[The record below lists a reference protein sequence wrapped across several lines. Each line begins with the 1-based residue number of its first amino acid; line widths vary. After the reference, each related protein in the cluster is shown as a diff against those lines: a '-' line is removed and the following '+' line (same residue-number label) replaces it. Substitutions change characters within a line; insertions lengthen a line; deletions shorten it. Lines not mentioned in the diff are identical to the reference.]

1 MGNAAKVLI
10 LMTSPLDKIVH
21 ALRVVESIKRQRPE
35 LEVTWVVRRF
45 YEPLVSSFEFVDH
58 TIVFRRS
65 EAFKS
70 FASLVREIRRD
81 RYDYIFDLE
90 GYARTGAMCFFA
102 KGGRKIGLRSAREGA
117 SICYSEVISQMPN
130 DNRHLLERF
139 QDFGSVFGLKPE
151 IGESLPLAQRS
162 SDLPVVDELIEN
174 GRELICL
181 FPGRFKSER
190 AWGGMLA
197 LAERLVAEQENADV
211 LFLGRVPYVFE
222 GALPGR
228 VHDLQGQ
235 FSWSELCSV
244 MSQSRLVVANDN
256 GPGQLAGALGIP
268 NLTLYSFVSPEI
280 RGAYPAALELNA
292 VLRAPDGDVSK
303 LECDEVFTAAE
314 KLLSL

>member
-1 MGNAAKVLI
+1 MGKAAKVLI

-21 ALRVVESIKRQRPE
+21 ALRVVESIKRQCPE

-45 YEPLVSSFEFVDH
+45 YEPLVSSFGFVDR

-81 RYDYIFDLE
+81 RYDYILDLE

-117 SICYSEVISQMPN
+117 SICYSEVISQMPH

-151 IGESLPLAQRS
+151 LNEILPLPERS
-162 SDLPVVDELIEN
+162 GELVVVDDLIEN
-174 GRELICL
+174 ERELICL
-181 FPGRFKSER
+181 FPGRFKSKR
-190 AWGGMLA
+190 AWAGMLE
-197 LAERLVAEQENADV
+197 LAIRLIAARKNTEV

-222 GALPGR
+222 GPLPER
-228 VHDLQGQ
+228 AHDLQGQ
-235 FSWSELCSV
+235 FSWSDICAV
-244 MSQSRLVVANDN
+244 MSKSRLVVANDN

-268 NLTLYSFVSPEI
+268 NLTLFSFVSPEV
-280 RGAYPAALELNA
+280 RGAYPVESERNA
-292 VLRAPDGDVSK
+292 VLRAPAGEVSN
-303 LECDEVFTAAE
+303 LECDEVFAAVE
-314 KLLSL
+314 NLLSV